1 MISLL
6 LLSTL
11 ALVLFL
17 LFYQL
22 VLEKEKMFVFNR
34 CFLLFTLA
42 LGFLI
47 PFVELSK
54 PFAPQRPV
62 EILKASIDGFATPE
76 LKGAKSTQISVP
88 EHQVHRLI
96 NQPDP
101 GLNGT
106 QVLIGFY
113 LLGLGFFLG
122 RFAYQLFTISKTI
135 RTAEKLKQSGY
146 TIVLMTGPIQ
156 PFAFWKYLFVSKEAY
171 EHGQLEPEI
180 VSHELCHIFEKHT
193 LDIMLIEFL
202 RVVFWF
208 NPVFLLYKRYIQ
220 LNHEYLADHAVIR
233 QSGKVV
239 DYQRLLLSKVNT
251 NDTYSAR
258 FGSAFH
264 FSETKRRL
272 IMIGKQANPTRIKWL
287 KSAAAIFV
295 LMVLLGL
302 SPAKYD
308 GTWNMQE
315 TALAEQAGDYEAI
328 LSAAMEP
335 ENPYVLSLA
344 RLDIG
349 ALKRAY
355 DQVLSE
361 QRGNITEFPFL
372 EGLAYEKLLELKG
385 SDRASKVWFLY
396 QTPPEKQVISNE
408 VFENWKK
415 SKGLELEIDGQKEE
429 VNALDSHKASDFA
442 LFEVRGIEE
451 RGFLKRRRYSVKLS
465 THAYYDAQF
474 IRKPKKLNEVSLQL
488 VDGERYVVYY
498 AMSWVKMNEETKEL
512 EEYWPENYEAS
523 ILHAFQMLDP
533 KELELRKNSVI
544 YDIGKQFSIT
554 VEKGKSKFFLS
565 FPTI

>member
-1 MISLL
+1 MISFILI
-6 LLSTL
+6 STL

-22 VLEKEKMFVFNR
+22 VLEKEKIFVFNR
-34 CFLLFTLA
+34 YFLLFTLA

-47 PFVELSK
+47 PFVELPKS
-54 PFAPQRPV
+54 FTPQRPV
-62 EILKASIDGFATPE
+62 EILKANIYSFAAPE
-76 LKGAKSTQISVP
+76 FEKASSAGISVP
-88 EHQVHRLI
+88 EDRVHRLI
-96 NQPDP
+96 NQPGP
-101 GLNGT
+101 GLDVT
-106 QVLIGFY
+106 QVLIGVY
-113 LLGLGFFLG
+113 LLGLGFFFG

-135 RTAEKLKQSGY
+135 RTAEKLNQSGY
-146 TIVLMTGPIQ
+146 TIVLMSIPIQ
-156 PFAFWKYLFVSKEAY
+156 PFAFWKYLFLSKDAY

-180 VSHELCHIFEKHT
+180 ISHELCHIREKHT
-193 LDIMLIEFL
+193 LDIILIEFL
-202 RVVFWF
+202 KVVFWF

-220 LNHEYLADHAVIR
+220 LNHEYLADDAVIR

-239 DYQRLLLSKVNT
+239 DYQRLLLSKVNA
-251 NDTYSAR
+251 NDTYSAG

-272 IMIGKQANPTRIKWL
+272 IMIGKQANPARIKWL
-287 KSAAAIFV
+287 QLGAAIFV
-295 LMVLLGL
+295 LTVLLGL
-302 SPAKYD
+302 TPAKYD
-308 GTWNMQE
+308 GPWNLQG
-315 TALAEQAGDYEAI
+315 TALSEQAGDYEAI
-328 LSAAMEP
+328 LTAAMEP
-335 ENPYVLSLA
+335 ENPYILSLS

-355 DQVLSE
+355 DQVPADQKGSV
-361 QRGNITEFPFL
+361 TAFPFL

-396 QTPPEKQVISNE
+396 QTPPQKQVISNE

-429 VNALDSHKASDFA
+429 VNVLDSHKPSDFA

-554 VEKGKSKFFLS
+554 VEKGKTKFFLS